1 MEVYTDKEE
10 TKEFQQNRFDYFK
23 REGDQYFTEG
33 GRIAEITVDPV
44 LQGRARMSDNK
55 VNGPDDAIV
64 SEMIKTLP
72 MEKVYTITRCFQE
85 RVMGQMESPSSS

>member
-1 MEVYTDKEE
+1 MEVHIDKEE
-10 TKEFQQNRFDYFK
+10 TKGFQQNRFDYFTRK
-23 REGDQYFTEG
+23 GDQYFAEG

-44 LQGRARMSDNK
+44 LQRRARMSNNK

-72 MEKVYTITRCFQE
+72 KEKVYTTTRCFQE
-85 RVMGQMESPSSS
+85 RVMG